1 MRLSRHPARL
11 ALGAAAAS
19 GLLTTVILCGCGS
32 ASTAGTAGSSG
43 HPAVPSASPSTSRRP
58 AAPSEAAHRRRLV
71 IVRLGPAFAPASLGV
86 VTGQRFLVIVRRGFD
101 VSGLILPGACRPG
114 QDQQGTG
121 VLLSVR
127 CTTAGYLYTARRPG
141 IAYLAAAVRPHCAFR
156 TACPEW
162 IAVPRLRVVISR

>member
-58 AAPSEAAHRRRLV
+58 AAPSEAAHRRR
-71 IVRLGPAFAPASLGV
+71 
-86 VTGQRFLVIVRRGFD
+86 LVIVRRGFD